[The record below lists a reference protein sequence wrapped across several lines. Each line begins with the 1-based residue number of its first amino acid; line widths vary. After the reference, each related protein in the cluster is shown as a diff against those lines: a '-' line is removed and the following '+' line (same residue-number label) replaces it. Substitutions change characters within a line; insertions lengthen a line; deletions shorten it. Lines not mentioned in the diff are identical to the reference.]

1 MKKALAAALA
11 ASTFITAVQAQGI
24 PPATSAPPPPPLHS
38 PGQSPM
44 PTGQMP
50 QRGNIAPILDIRIEG
65 EGVSLPK
72 PREEPPQPE
81 KPPAK

>member
-1 MKKALAAALA
+1 MLAILA
-11 ASTFITAVQAQGI
+11 ASTWIASVQAQGV
-24 PPATSAPPPPPLHS
+24 PPATSTLPPPAQRS
-38 PGQSPM
+38 PGQTAA
-44 PTGQMP
+44 PTAQPP

-72 PREEPPQPE
+72 PATEAPPE